1 MASPIDPT
9 LAKSLIQEFQTQNS
23 SASGPGLTT
32 PDGSFINGYFID
44 RQSLE
49 TMLSDPNVAGVH
61 VEYAKHPDFIGQ
73 PVNVFTIILVGA
85 VPNTDIDATTV
96 YKSSGDYFDQLP
108 PCPPICCNLL

>member
-9 LAKSLIQEFQTQNS
+9 LAKSLIKEFQSQNA

-49 TMLSDPNVAGVH
+49 TILSDPKIEGIC
-61 VEYAKHPDFIGQ
+61 VEYAKHPDFAGQ
-73 PVNVFTIILVGA
+73 PGNVFTMIIVGA
-85 VPNTDIDATTV
+85 FTNTAPGATTQ
-96 YKSSGDYFDQLP
+96 YISSGEYFDKLP
-108 PCPPICCNLL
+108 PCPPNCTSLQ

>member
-9 LAKSLIQEFQTQNS
+9 LAKSLIKEFQAQNS

-49 TMLSDPNVAGVH
+49 SILSDPAIEGISVQ
-61 VEYAKHPDFIGQ
+61 YAKHPDFAGQ
-73 PVNVFTIILVGA
+73 PGNVFTIVFVGA
-85 VPNTDIDATTV
+85 VTNTDPGATMQ
-96 YKSSGDYFDQLP
+96 YKSSGEYFDKTP
-108 PCPPICCNLL
+108 PCPPVCCSFQ

>member
-9 LAKSLIQEFQTQNS
+9 LAKSLIGEFRDQNA

-49 TMLSDPNVAGVH
+49 SILNDPKIEGIS
-61 VEYAKHPDFIGQ
+61 VEYAKHPDFTGQ
-73 PVNVFTIILVGA
+73 PGNVFTIIIVGA
-85 VPNTDIDATTV
+85 VTNTDPAASTQYI
-96 YKSSGDYFDQLP
+96 SSGEYFDQMP
-108 PCPPICCNLL
+108 ICPPYCTSLL

>member
-9 LAKSLIQEFQTQNS
+9 LAKSLIQEFRDQNA

-49 TMLSDPNVAGVH
+49 SILTDPNVDGVSI
-61 VEYAKHPDFIGQ
+61 EYAKHPD
-73 PVNVFTIILVGA
+73 TRHLYSDLY
-85 VPNTDIDATTV
+85 VP
-96 YKSSGDYFDQLP
+96 
-108 PCPPICCNLL
+108 